1 MYTMVKTVNRLTTM
15 LDNLTMMDKK
25 ESPVKPSKSDP
36 TKSLMS
42 KFKKLDVTVDRKIQK
57 QSQKQQKR
65 QSKTMKK
72 KTPRAS
78 LRTTRHTEDS
88 LVKSLSNIAFG
99 SKKRKRRRSR
109 RSRRS
114 KRR

>member
-1 MYTMVKTVNRLTTM
+1 MVKTVNRLTTM

-25 ESPVKPSKSDP
+25 ESPVKPRESDP
-36 TKSLMS
+36 TNSLMS
-42 KFKKLDVTVDRKIQK
+42 KFKKLHVTVDRKIKK
-57 QSQKQQKR
+57 QSQTQEKR
-65 QSKTMKK
+65 QSRTMKK

-88 LVKSLSNIAFG
+88 LANSLSNIAFG